1 MCQVFNYVF
10 GLEQLQLPLN
20 VLIWNR
26 RDVNFKEVNVF
37 LKLTNSTFI
46 FTYKGWYI
54 IPVIK

>member
-1 MCQVFNYVF
+1 MRQVFNYVF
-10 GLEQLQLPLN
+10 GLEQLPLN
-20 VLIWNR
+20 VLILNR